1 MQGQKSARRIADETP
16 AMSRDYSQLF
26 GDAPKAEP
34 LSPLGAL
41 GWQAFFWAQTDVDEM
56 AATPPVRVC
65 EVHRNGAHVVG
76 DGIDAMIPAGGH
88 AATVGDWMLFN
99 AEIPKDS
106 RLLDRK
112 SLIKRKAAGSDRQVQ
127 MIAANIDTAFVVT
140 SCNQDFNIARLE
152 RFIALAFDAG
162 VTPVLVLTKLD
173 LCDDPS
179 DYVEQA
185 RGISELVD
193 VVVLDARGGEPREK
207 LAQWCKPG
215 QTVAFMGTSGVGK
228 STLTNAL
235 AGTDEI
241 ETKAIREIDARGRHT
256 TTRRQLYFLASGCV
270 VMDTPGMR
278 ELQLSD
284 AAAGVGEVF
293 EDIEE
298 LATNCKFNDCSHTVE
313 PSCAIRAAVAAGDLD
328 ASRLARWQKL
338 VNEDA
343 ANSATMAQRKVKD
356 KVLGKTIKAIQK
368 HKKK

>member
-1 MQGQKSARRIADETP
+1 
-16 AMSRDYSQLF
+16 MSRDYSQLF
-26 GDAPKAEP
+26 GDTPKAAP
-34 LSPLGAL
+34 LSTLGAL
-41 GWQAFFWAQTDVDEM
+41 GWQTFFSAQTDMDEM
-56 AATPPVRVC
+56 AASPPVRVC

-88 AATVGDWMLFN
+88 EATVGDWLLFN
-99 AEIPKDS
+99 AEIPRES
-106 RLLDRK
+106 RLLERK

-162 VTPVLVLTKLD
+162 VTPVVVLTKLD
-173 LCDDPS
+173 LCDDPA
-179 DYVEQA
+179 DYIDQA
-185 RGISELVD
+185 RSISELVD
-193 VVVLDARGGEPREK
+193 VVALDARGSEPREK
-207 LAQWCKPG
+207 LAPWCKPG

-235 AGTDEI
+235 AGSDEI
-241 ETKAIREIDARGRHT
+241 ETAAIREIDARGRHT
-256 TTRRQLYFLASGCV
+256 TTRRQLYFLPEGCV

-278 ELQLSD
+278 ELQLAD

-313 PSCAIRAAVAAGDLD
+313 PSCAIRAAVEAEQLD
-328 ASRLARWQKL
+328 ATRLARWQKL
-338 VNEDA
+338 VTEDA
-343 ANSATMAQRKVKD
+343 TNSANMAQRKVKD
-356 KVLGKTIKAIQK
+356 KVLGKTIKAIKK
-368 HKKK
+368 HNKK